1 MILEGVVTN
10 VANFGAFV
18 DIGVHQDGLVHI
30 SALADKFVQN
40 PRDIVKA
47 GDIVTVKVLEIDVKR
62 KRIALTL
69 RLHDEA
75 RAHPTASRDNASKEI
90 QRFSVAKKQTEI
102 KNSLGTL
109 LEAAFKKKES

>member
-1 MILEGVVTN
+1 
-10 VANFGAFV
+10 
-18 DIGVHQDGLVHI
+18 
-30 SALADKFVQN
+30 ALADKFVQN

-47 GDIVTVKVLEIDVKR
+47 GDIVTTKVLEVDVKR

-69 RLHDEA
+69 RLQDEV
-75 RAHPTASRDNASKEI
+75 RVHPIANGTTAPTRTASGLDKISKEF
-90 QRFSVAKKQTEI
+90 QRFPVVKKQTEI